1 MDSEEISDQNFGK
14 GTSSYILGNGI
25 GALTCLSSVKLKDP
39 KFYEAN
45 FRVPLKID
53 IPQGTMKSYNEM
65 IKNDSKILVTEK
77 EIRYLTCDLVEE
89 KEIGSIDY
97 NWDD

>member
-1 MDSEEISDQNFGK
+1 
-14 GTSSYILGNGI
+14 
-25 GALTCLSSVKLKDP
+25 
-39 KFYEAN
+39 
-45 FRVPLKID
+45 
-53 IPQGTMKSYNEM
+53 MKSYNEM

-97 NWDD
+97 NWDDRVIHQFH